1 MVAGVHGVHVHAPV
15 AAAPKPV
22 PAPTLHQPMVV
33 PRAPVH
39 QAAAVTPI
47 VASPA
52 AVALVAAEVTVV
64 NQHGMVVVASYVLLV
79 ARYAHRVHANAPL
92 PHIRVARCLLNHI
105 SAATAQ
111 RWDEQLKESNK

>member
-79 ARYAHRVHANAPL
+79 ARHAHRAHATPL
-92 PHIRVARCLLNHI
+92 SHTRLLTSYKRCYCPTPGRAI
-105 SAATAQ
+105 
-111 RWDEQLKESNK
+111 KGK